1 MEQNMVNLGINKE
14 LITPIV
20 EKEIKAAVVAALG
33 GADSV
38 IEKVVNNIMYQKV
51 NSEGKVSSYSSD
63 NKYTFIEH
71 VLTNNIKGAIG
82 EELKRQIGEKA
93 EPLKK
98 AIVKSL
104 RNEKMADKLADAL
117 LTAFSQTVD
126 SNWKS
131 IINIEIKPITRY

>member
-1 MEQNMVNLGINKE
+1 MVNLGINKE

-20 EKEIKAAVVAALG
+20 EKEIKAAVVAAMG

-38 IEKVVNNIMYQKV
+38 IEKVVNHIMYQKV

-63 NKYTFIEH
+63 NKYTFIEL
-71 VLTNNIKGAIG
+71 VLTNNIKDAIG

-98 AIVKSL
+98 AIVKNL
-104 RNEKMADKLADAL
+104 RNEVTANKLADAL

-131 IINIEIKPITRY
+131 VINIEIKPITRY

>member
-1 MEQNMVNLGINKE
+1 MVNLGINKE

-20 EKEIKAAVVAALG
+20 EKEIKAAVVAAMG

-38 IEKVVNNIMYQKV
+38 IEKVVNSIMYQKV
-51 NSEGKVSSYSSD
+51 NSEGKVSSYSGD
-63 NKYTFIEH
+63 NRYTFIEY
-71 VLTNNIKGAIG
+71 VLTNNIKDAIG

-98 AIVKSL
+98 AIVKNL
-104 RNEKMADKLADAL
+104 RNEVTANKLADAL

-131 IINIEIKPITRY
+131 VINIEIKPITRY

>member
-1 MEQNMVNLGINKE
+1 MVNLGINKE

-20 EKEIKAAVVAALG
+20 EKEIKAAVVAAMG

-38 IEKVVNNIMYQKV
+38 IEKVVNHIMYQKV
-51 NSEGKVSSYSSD
+51 NSEGKVSSYSSE
-63 NKYTFIEH
+63 NKYTFIEL
-71 VLTNNIKGAIG
+71 VLTNNIKDAIG

-98 AIVKSL
+98 AIVKNL
-104 RNEKMADKLADAL
+104 RNEVTANKLADAL

-131 IINIEIKPITRY
+131 VINIEIKPITRY